1 MAAGPGPRLQVAQA
15 KHILNAHTNTP
26 HQSPSHWYARAPILV
41 WGGGAIGGTVA
52 AFLARGGVPVML
64 VDIVAEHVEASRTT
78 GLQIEGPVAQF
89 QQVLG
94 AATPA
99 ELTGQFDCILLA
111 VKAQHTAAAAEQ
123 LAPHLSANGVVV
135 SLQNGLN
142 ERQIADRIGAQRT
155 VGACVNFAGDYLE
168 PGRISFGNR
177 GAIKIGEMS
186 LGLSPRV
193 QSLAELLQVFDTDTQ
208 AVADV
213 WGYKWSKLA
222 YGSLLF
228 ATALANESMSETL
241 ADPQHQALLAALARE
256 VTTIALGTGV
266 TPVGF
271 DGFDPAAFSAE
282 AGAPQAAVALANM
295 ADHYRRS
302 SKQRSGVW
310 RDLAVRKRKTEVD
323 TQIAEIVRVA
333 QAQGLR
339 APVTQILIRLIQ
351 EVEQG
356 TRMIDRANLL
366 AFANEV
372 AALPPR
378 TSS

>member
-1 MAAGPGPRLQVAQA
+1 
-15 KHILNAHTNTP
+15 
-26 HQSPSHWYARAPILV
+26 
-41 WGGGAIGGTVA
+41 
-52 AFLARGGVPVML
+52 
-64 VDIVAEHVEASRTT
+64 
-78 GLQIEGPVAQF
+78 
-89 QQVLG
+89 
-94 AATPA
+94 
-99 ELTGQFDCILLA
+99 
-111 VKAQHTAAAAEQ
+111 
-123 LAPHLSANGVVV
+123 
-135 SLQNGLN
+135 
-142 ERQIADRIGAQRT
+142 
-155 VGACVNFAGDYLE
+155 
-168 PGRISFGNR
+168 
-177 GAIKIGEMS
+177 
-186 LGLSPRV
+186 V

-241 ADPQHQALLAALARE
+241 ADPQHQALLAALAGE
-256 VTTIALGTGV
+256 VTTIALGAGV

-271 DGFDPAAFSAE
+271 DGFDPVAFSGE

-323 TQIAEIVRVA
+323 SQIAEIVRVA
-333 QAQGLR
+333 QTQGLQ

-356 TRMIDRANLL
+356 TRTIDRANLL
-366 AFANEV
+366 AFADEV

-378 TSS
+378 T

>member
-1 MAAGPGPRLQVAQA
+1 MAACAGPRLVRTHH
-15 KHILNAHTNTP
+15 KRILSSLLAIDSY
-26 HQSPSHWYARAPILV
+26 SPSHWSARGPILV
-41 WGGGAIGGTVA
+41 WGGGAIGGCVA
-52 AFLARGGVPVML
+52 AFLARGGVPVTL

-89 QQVLG
+89 QQVVD
-94 AATPA
+94 AVTPA
-99 ELTGQFDCILLA
+99 GLSGQCDCILLA
-111 VKAQHTAAAAEQ
+111 VKAQHTAAAAAQ
-123 LAPHLSANGVVV
+123 LAPYLSDTGVVV

-142 ERQIADRIGAQRT
+142 ERQIAAQIGAERT
-155 VGACVNFAGDYLE
+155 VGACVNFAADYLE

-186 LGLSPRV
+186 PGLSPRV

-271 DGFDPAAFSAE
+271 DGFDPAAFSGE

-323 TQIAEIVRVA
+323 SQIAEIVRVA
-333 QAQGLR
+333 EAQGLQ

-356 TRMIDRANLL
+356 TRTIDRANLL
-366 AFANEV
+366 AFADEV

-378 TSS
+378 T

>member
-1 MAAGPGPRLQVAQA
+1 MAACAGPRLARTHH
-15 KHILNAHTNTP
+15 KRILSSLLTIDSY
-26 HQSPSHWYARAPILV
+26 SPSHWFAHGPILV
-41 WGGGAIGGTVA
+41 WGGGAIGGCVA
-52 AFLARGGVPVML
+52 AFLARGGVPVTL

-89 QQVLG
+89 QQVVD
-94 AATPA
+94 AVTPA
-99 ELTGQFDCILLA
+99 GLSGQCDCILLA
-111 VKAQHTAAAAEQ
+111 VKAQHTAAAAAQ
-123 LAPHLSANGVVV
+123 LAPYLSDTGVVV

-142 ERQIADRIGAQRT
+142 ERQIAAQIGAERT
-155 VGACVNFAGDYLE
+155 VGACVNFAADYLE

-186 LGLSPRV
+186 PGLSPRV

-271 DGFDPAAFSAE
+271 DGFDPAAFSGE

-323 TQIAEIVRVA
+323 SQIAEIVRVA
-333 QAQGLR
+333 EAQGLQ

-356 TRMIDRANLL
+356 TRTIDRANLQ
-366 AFANEV
+366 AFADEV

-378 TSS
+378 T

>member
-1 MAAGPGPRLQVAQA
+1 MAACAGPRLARTHH
-15 KHILNAHTNTP
+15 KRILSSLLAID
-26 HQSPSHWYARAPILV
+26 SYIPSHWSARGPILV
-41 WGGGAIGGTVA
+41 WGGGAIGGCVA
-52 AFLARGGVPVML
+52 AFLARGGVPVTL

-89 QQVLG
+89 QQVVD
-94 AATPA
+94 AVTPA
-99 ELTGQFDCILLA
+99 GLSGQFDCILLA
-111 VKAQHTAAAAEQ
+111 VKAQHTAAAAAQ
-123 LAPHLSANGVVV
+123 LAPHLSDTGVVV

-142 ERQIADRIGAQRT
+142 EQQIAAQIGAERT
-155 VGACVNFAGDYLE
+155 VGACVNFAADYLE

-186 LGLSPRV
+186 PGLSARV

-271 DGFDPAAFSAE
+271 DGFDPAAFSGE

-323 TQIAEIVRVA
+323 SQIAEIVRVA
-333 QAQGLR
+333 EAQGLQ

-356 TRMIDRANLL
+356 TRTIDRANLQ
-366 AFANEV
+366 AFADEV

-378 TSS
+378 T

>member
-1 MAAGPGPRLQVAQA
+1 MAAGPGPRLRAGHP
-15 KHILNAHTNTP
+15 KRILNTQTAIH
-26 HQSPSHWYARAPILV
+26 HHDPSHWYARAPILV

-52 AFLARGGVPVML
+52 AFLARGGIPVMM
-64 VDIVAEHVEASRTT
+64 VDIVAEHVEVSRTR

-89 QQVLG
+89 QQLVG
-94 AATPA
+94 AATPT

-123 LAPHLSANGVVV
+123 LAPHLTATGVVV

-155 VGACVNFAGDYLE
+155 IGACVNFAADYLE
-168 PGRISFGNR
+168 PGRIGLGNR

-186 LGLSPRV
+186 PGLSPRV

-228 ATALANESMSETL
+228 ATALANETMSELL
-241 ADPQHQALLAALARE
+241 ADPQHQPLLATLARE
-256 VTTIALGTGV
+256 VTTIALGSGV

-271 DGFDPAAFSAE
+271 DGFDPAAFSGE

-333 QAQGLR
+333 EAQGLQ

-356 TRMIDRANLL
+356 CRTIDRANLL
-366 AFANEV
+366 SFADEV
-372 AALPPR
+372 AALSPL
-378 TSS
+378 T

>member
-1 MAAGPGPRLQVAQA
+1 MAACAGPRLVRTQH
-15 KHILNAHTNTP
+15 KRILNSLLAID
-26 HQSPSHWYARAPILV
+26 SYGPSHWSARGPILV

-52 AFLARGGVPVML
+52 AFLARGGVPVTL

-89 QQVLG
+89 QQVVD
-94 AATPA
+94 AVTPA
-99 ELTGQFDCILLA
+99 GLSGQFDCILLA
-111 VKAQHTAAAAEQ
+111 VKAQHTAAAAAQ
-123 LAPHLSANGVVV
+123 LAPHLRDTGVVV

-142 ERQIADRIGAQRT
+142 ERQIAAQIGAERT
-155 VGACVNFAGDYLE
+155 VGACVNFAADYLE

-186 LGLSPRV
+186 PGLSPRV

-241 ADPQHQALLAALARE
+241 ADLQHQALLAALARE

-271 DGFDPAAFSAE
+271 DGFDPAAFSGE
-282 AGAPQAAVALANM
+282 AGVPQAAVALANM

-323 TQIAEIVRVA
+323 SQIAEIVRVA
-333 QAQGLR
+333 QTQGLQ

-356 TRMIDRANLL
+356 TRTIDRANLL
-366 AFANEV
+366 AFADEV

-378 TSS
+378 T